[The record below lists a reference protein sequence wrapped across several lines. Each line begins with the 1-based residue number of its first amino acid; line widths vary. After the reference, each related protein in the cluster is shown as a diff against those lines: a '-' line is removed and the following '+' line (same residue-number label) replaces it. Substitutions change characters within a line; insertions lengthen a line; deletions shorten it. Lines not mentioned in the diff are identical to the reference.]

1 MEHCVK
7 SSTSTEQ
14 EGRSIVLVGNPNVG
28 KSVLFKALTGH
39 YVTVS
44 NYPGTTV
51 EIFRGRS
58 RSSHGVVVDTPGLNT
73 LLARSEEERVTRRL
87 LLGEDEKVVLQVAD
101 ARNLRR
107 GLLLSLQLAELG
119 VPFVLVVN
127 MLDEASGISI
137 DEEGL
142 SRLLGVDVVG
152 TIATRGYG
160 LGRLIEALKEPKR
173 ASYRVRYDPPLEE
186 ALAEIAELLG
196 DAEGGRARALLLLV
210 GDSEALEGLDEDLRR
225 KIIEIRDRVQAGFS
239 EPLGYVIHRRL
250 LAEADEILAQVCS
263 GAAEEAP
270 SWGERLGKLS
280 MHPIWG
286 VPVLLGVLYL
296 IYQFVGVFG
305 AQTLVGLLEEVVFGE
320 WVNPW
325 ATQLIN
331 KLNFQFLSDLLVGP
345 YGLIT
350 MALTYGLAIILPIV
364 ATFFL
369 AFGALEDSGY
379 LPRLAV
385 MLNRAFRAMGLHGKA
400 VLPMLLGLGCDT
412 MATMTARVL
421 ETRKERVLVTLLLAL
436 GVPCSA
442 QLGVILGLMG
452 SLGMR
457 ALLIWAGVVVMV
469 LFTVGFLAA
478 RLLPGRSS
486 DFILELP
493 PLRLPRP
500 SNLAL
505 KTSAHLEWYLK
516 EVIPLFALGTLVLF
530 TLDKLGWLAGIERL
544 ASPLVVGFLG
554 LPAEATAAFLLGFLR
569 RDYGAAGLFALALG
583 GKLDPI
589 QTTVALVTITLFVP
603 CIANL
608 FMIIKE
614 RGVITALG
622 MVSFIFPL
630 AFLVGGLL
638 NLALR
643 GLGVML

>member
-1 MEHCVK
+1 MEHCGG
-7 SSTSTEQ
+7 SPTITEQ
-14 EGRSIVLVGNPNVG
+14 KGRSIVLVGNPNVG
-28 KSVLFKALTGH
+28 KSVLFEALTGH

-51 EIFRGRS
+51 EIFQGAARFS
-58 RSSHGVVVDTPGLNT
+58 QACVVDTPGLNT

-87 LLGEDEKVVLQVAD
+87 LLDDGEKVVVQVAD

-107 GLLLSLQLAELG
+107 ALLLSLQLAELG
-119 VPFVLVVN
+119 VPFLLAAN
-127 MLDEASGISI
+127 MLDEARGINI
-137 DEEGL
+137 DEEKL
-142 SRLLGVDVVG
+142 SRILGVDVIG

-160 LGRLIEALKEPKR
+160 LERLLSALKSPRR
-173 ASYRVRYDPPLEE
+173 AEYRVRYDPPIEE
-186 ALAEIAELLG
+186 ALAEIAELLE
-196 DAEGGRARALLLLV
+196 EGGRARALLLLV
-210 GDSEALEGLDEDLRR
+210 GDDEALEGLDEDLRL
-225 KIIEIRDRVQAGFS
+225 KVTEIRERVQARYH

-263 GAAEEAP
+263 RGAQEAP
-270 SWGERLGKLS
+270 SWGERLGRFTT
-280 MHPIWG
+280 HPLWG

-320 WVNPW
+320 WINPW
-325 ATQLIN
+325 ATRLIN
-331 KLNFQFLSDLLVGP
+331 QLNFPLLSELLVGP

-369 AFGALEDSGY
+369 AFGILEDSGY

-400 VLPMLLGLGCDT
+400 VLPMLLGLGCVT

-421 ETRKERVLVTLLLAL
+421 ETRKEKVLMTLLLAL

-452 SLGMR
+452 SLGPK
-457 ALLIWAGVVVMV
+457 ALLIWGGVVVMV
-469 LFTVGFLAA
+469 LFSVGFLAA

-493 PLRLPRP
+493 PLRVPRP

-505 KTSAHLEWYLK
+505 KTFAHLEWYLK
-516 EVIPLFALGTLVLF
+516 EVIPLFILGTLVLF
-530 TLDKLGWLAGIERL
+530 TLDKLSWLGGIERL

-554 LPAEATAAFLLGFLR
+554 LPKEATAAFLLGFLR

-589 QTTVALVTITLFVP
+589 QATVALVTITLFVP

-614 RGVITALG
+614 RGLRTAIAIVG
-622 MVSFIFPL
+622 FIFPL

-638 NLALR
+638 NMALR
-643 GLGVML
+643 GLGVGL